1 MKKAIFMIALVAFG
15 TTSVKAQLTST
26 TDNRE
31 NLTLGFKLGGNYSN
45 VYDSEGEDFVADGKF
60 GFAAGAFLVI
70 PLGKFIGVQ
79 PELLYTQKGYK
90 ATGSFLGGNYE
101 MTRTTEFI
109 EVPIL
114 FSIKPVEYISILFG
128 PQFSYLTKQT
138 DKFTGGTLTSE
149 QIQEYDNSN
158 LRKNTFGLVGG
169 ADLNFDHFVLGL
181 RAGWDVQKNDGDGNN
196 TTPRYKNMFYQ
207 ATLGYKF

>member
-15 TTSVKAQLTST
+15 TTSMKAQLTST

-31 NLTLGFKLGGNYSN
+31 NFTLGLKLGGNYSN

-60 GFAAGAFLVI
+60 GFVAGAFVVI
-70 PLGKFIGVQ
+70 PLGKFIGIQ
-79 PELLYTQKGYK
+79 PEILYTQKGYK
-90 ATGSFLGGNYE
+90 ATGSFLGGNYQ
-101 MTRTTEFI
+101 MTRTTDFI

-114 FSIKPVEYISILFG
+114 LSIKPVEYISILFG

-138 DKFTGGTLTSE
+138 DKFTGGILTSE
-149 QIQEYDNSN
+149 QIQEYENSN
-158 LRKNTFGLVGG
+158 LRKNTLGFVGG

-181 RAGWDVQKNDGDGNN
+181 RAGWDFQKNDGNGNN
-196 TTPRYKNMFYQ
+196 SIPRYKNMFYQ